1 MIHHLNQWCL
11 KTQTMLDELF
21 NTISKPIKQAVT
33 AKNCFEALTANEIEE
48 LFKSKVTIEFEAG
61 ETIIKKGFVA
71 SNIMFLEEGLA
82 KLDVVND
89 NHTSTVGLI
98 QPQSFVGIICTFASH
113 NFEFSAT
120 ALEKTKISVFDI
132 KIIEKFV
139 QCNGTF
145 ACQLIRHTSAITNRL
160 VHHITRFN
168 HKNIEG
174 ALSIILDDFSL
185 VYQSSSFTLPVNR
198 IELAKMLG
206 YSKESVINTLSKFN
220 KEGILKVQD
229 KHIEIIDSERLKQ
242 ISIKG

>member
-1 MIHHLNQWCL
+1 MLNELIH
-11 KTQTMLDELF
+11 TT
-21 NTISKPIKQAVT
+21 TIPTPKVVSA
-33 AKNCFEALTANEIEE
+33 NDCFDALTADEKAE
-48 LFKSKVTIEFEAG
+48 LLKSKVCIEFKAG

-113 NFEFSAT
+113 NFEFSSI
-120 ALEKTKISVFDI
+120 ALEKTKISIFNI
-132 KIIEKFV
+132 KLFEKFI
-139 QCNGTF
+139 QTNGEF
-145 ACQLIRHTSAITNRL
+145 ACKMIKHTSAITNRL

-174 ALSIILDDFSL
+174 ALSILLIDFSQ
-185 VYQSSSFTLPVNR
+185 VYQSSTFVLPVSR

-220 KEGILKVQD
+220 KEDILKVQD
-229 KHIEIIDSERLKQ
+229 KKIHIIDPKRLKQ
-242 ISIKG
+242 ISVKG

>member
-1 MIHHLNQWCL
+1 MVN
-11 KTQTMLDELF
+11 ELI
-21 NTISKPIKQAVT
+21 NTPSKPVIQAVT
-33 AKNCFEALTANEIEE
+33 ATQCFEALSPEEKEE
-48 LFKSKVTIEFEAG
+48 LFNNKVTIEFEAG

-89 NHTSTVGLI
+89 SHTSTVGLI
-98 QPQSFVGIICTFASH
+98 QGQSFVGIICTFASH
-113 NFEFSAT
+113 NFEFSAI
-120 ALEKTKISVFDI
+120 ALEKTRISIFDI
-132 KIIEKFV
+132 KLFEKFV
-139 QCNGTF
+139 QNNGGF

-168 HKNIEG
+168 HKNIDG
-174 ALSIILDDFSL
+174 ALSILLIDFSQ
-185 VYQSSSFTLPVNR
+185 VYQSPYYTLPVNR

-220 KEGILKVQD
+220 REGILKVQD
-229 KHIEIIDSERLKQ
+229 KQIEILDIERLIQ